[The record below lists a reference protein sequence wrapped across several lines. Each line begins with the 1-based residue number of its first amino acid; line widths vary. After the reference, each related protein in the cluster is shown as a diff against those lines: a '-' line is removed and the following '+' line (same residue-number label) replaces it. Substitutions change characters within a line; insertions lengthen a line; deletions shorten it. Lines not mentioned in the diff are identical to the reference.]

1 MLKLMMMRIF
11 VQLCLRDLR
20 LLLSLATAINRLLEA
35 EQCDTFIR
43 VIVEESEACN
53 QGYSLIPTEERDAM
67 VAYLELQ
74 H

>member
-20 LLLSLATAINRLLEA
+20 LLSLATAIERLLKA
-35 EQCDTFIR
+35 EEFDTFIR
-43 VIVEESEACN
+43 VIVEESGACN
-53 QGYSLIPTEERDAM
+53 QGYSLIPTEERDVM